1 MIDPMTQSTV
11 ITSFH
16 ILITLKASQDLDIAL
31 IYLRNDERSPKS

>member
-16 ILITLKASQDLDIAL
+16 ILITLKASQDLNIAL
-31 IYLRNDERSPKS
+31 IYLRHYGRSLY